1 MLAMHETKVHGK
13 LSFPYALYGVIHSE
27 RLCGFPLHWHDEMEI
42 IYVTDGVM
50 SVTVQNDDYILSEG
64 DMVLVQPQVFH
75 SINQND
81 DYKAEYYNI
90 LFRFSLLE
98 SGKRDLCLNKYL
110 EPIYSQK
117 LLVPSYIGKGSQ
129 LYQNLIPY
137 VRQLI
142 VLNGDQNGNELLI
155 KSCIFGI
162 MHHICMNCT
171 PANNDEQHI
180 IILNRKLRKSI
191 EFIQNNYSENITV
204 EQAANI
210 SNFSASHFSKMFR
223 QLTGTSFTQYLK
235 NYRLELASEKL
246 IMKNKKRL
254 IASVIINF
262 IVFAVTTGVVISYF
276 LGNLG
281 SYIKSPADKFMFFT
295 TDSNILAAAGAL
307 AIGICNIRI
316 LKGKE
321 KSIPKPVMIFK
332 LMGVASLLLT
342 FSTVMILLIP
352 VYGPAMQLGGTAF
365 HMHVGAP
372 AMCFISF
379 VFLDGF
385 GKISLPYSLAG
396 VIPMLL
402 YGAVYLYN
410 VVFIGYSNGG
420 WFDFYALN
428 RNGQWYISLIIML
441 LSTLTLSLL
450 TLLIHNK
457 FFKKS
462 GFILEKNQI

>member
-1 MLAMHETKVHGK
+1 
-13 LSFPYALYGVIHSE
+13 
-27 RLCGFPLHWHDEMEI
+27 
-42 IYVTDGVM
+42 
-50 SVTVQNDDYILSEG
+50 
-64 DMVLVQPQVFH
+64 
-75 SINQND
+75 
-81 DYKAEYYNI
+81 
-90 LFRFSLLE
+90 
-98 SGKRDLCLNKYL
+98 
-110 EPIYSQK
+110 
-117 LLVPSYIGKGSQ
+117 
-129 LYQNLIPY
+129 
-137 VRQLI
+137 
-142 VLNGDQNGNELLI
+142 
-155 KSCIFGI
+155 
-162 MHHICMNCT
+162 
-171 PANNDEQHI
+171 
-180 IILNRKLRKSI
+180 
-191 EFIQNNYSENITV
+191 
-204 EQAANI
+204 
-210 SNFSASHFSKMFR
+210 
-223 QLTGTSFTQYLK
+223 
-235 NYRLELASEKL
+235 
-246 IMKNKKRL
+246 MKNKKRL

-410 VVFIGYSNGG
+410 VVFIAEDG
-420 WFDFYALN
+420 
-428 RNGQWYISLIIML
+428 LIF
-441 LSTLTLSLL
+441 T
-450 TLLIHNK
+450 H
-457 FFKKS
+457 
-462 GFILEKNQI
+462 